1 MVCASLLIFSNRAG
15 SFPPQSFFISNDH
28 NIYPN
33 ELTLIIYLA
42 ALAGPYLDI
51 LFRGVNLLTDNHNNI
66 VSGSRYT
73 HIIDEL
79 NIVWACL
86 FTNIQSI

>member
-1 MVCASLLIFSNRAG
+1 MGQAAFLPNLFLKVMTTIFTPMKR
-15 SFPPQSFFISNDH
+15 H
-28 NIYPN
+28 
-33 ELTLIIYLA
+33 IIYLA
-42 ALAGPYLDI
+42 ALAGTYLDI

-66 VSGSRYT
+66 VSGGHYT

-86 FTNIQSI
+86 FTNI